1 MKAINTIG
9 WLISIL
15 AHLVIVFSL
24 LPLINDQTPLSL
36 QPHSNQIK
44 AIIYA
49 SLINT
54 KKSKYQ
60 NKHQEH
66 PLNTH
71 DIISEQ
77 LINQYISPKAMIQ
90 SSKTKP
96 KEKII
101 EKKPQNQDRQE
112 KAKAIVNKN
121 SSKNS
126 ALDISS
132 QPTPKKL
139 SNYTITQLLKSLNQ
153 QLQLRLWQ
161 INPSLYQ
168 NHHGYVLIR
177 FILTPKH
184 SIKSVQLIHSSGYSQ
199 LDTIAIKLLKNLDLS
214 KTKIPPIAESIKLQL
229 PVKFEQ
235 GL

>member
-1 MKAINTIG
+1 MKAISSSS

-36 QPHSNQIK
+36 QSQSNQIK

-54 KKSKYQ
+54 KKPKYQ

-66 PLNTH
+66 PLNKH
-71 DIISEQ
+71 DIISEA
-77 LINQYISPKAMIQ
+77 LINQYISPKVMIQ
-90 SSKTKP
+90 ASKTKP

-101 EKKPQNQDRQE
+101 EKKPQTQNRQE
-112 KAKAIVNKN
+112 KAIANKN
-121 SSKNS
+121 NSKNN

-139 SNYTITQLLKSLNQ
+139 SNYAITQLLKSLNQ
-153 QLQLRLWQ
+153 QLQLSLWQ

-177 FILTPKH
+177 FTLTPEH
-184 SIKSVQLIHSSGYSQ
+184 LIKSVKLIHSSGYSQ
-199 LDTIAIKLLKNLDLS
+199 LDIIAIKLLKNLDLS
-214 KTKIPPIAESIKLQL
+214 KIKIPPIAESIKLQL